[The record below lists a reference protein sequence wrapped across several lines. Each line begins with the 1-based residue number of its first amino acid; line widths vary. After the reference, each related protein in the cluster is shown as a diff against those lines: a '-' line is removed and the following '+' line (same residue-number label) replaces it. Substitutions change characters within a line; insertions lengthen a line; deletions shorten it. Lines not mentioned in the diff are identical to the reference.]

1 MEQKADGVKELGR
14 KLDLDGYRYIYV
26 VYSENVKELLD
37 EEAQTTLDGVD
48 NINDAMRLNFA
59 KDRTVQVIYKGAELG
74 TYPWSALYGYYAI
87 EMDDEVPENV
97 LITMEEDGSL
107 SVQYSDD
114 DDYLTFKCVK
124 SAGEE

>member
-1 MEQKADGVKELGR
+1 MAVIGEW
-14 KLDLDGYRYIYV
+14 
-26 VYSENVKELLD
+26 YSENVKELLD

-59 KDRTVQVIYKGAELG
+59 KDHTVQVIYKGAELG

-87 EMDDEVPENV
+87 EMDDDAPENV

-107 SVQYSDD
+107 SVQYSDE

-124 SAGEE
+124 SAGEEE